1 MGIDVD
7 MIEASSE
14 EDAEM
19 EDVKIVEKIKK
30 SKKSKGIKKQ

>member
-7 MIEASSE
+7 MIGESE
-14 EDAEM
+14 EDVPM

-30 SKKSKGIKKQ
+30 SKKSKGIKKN